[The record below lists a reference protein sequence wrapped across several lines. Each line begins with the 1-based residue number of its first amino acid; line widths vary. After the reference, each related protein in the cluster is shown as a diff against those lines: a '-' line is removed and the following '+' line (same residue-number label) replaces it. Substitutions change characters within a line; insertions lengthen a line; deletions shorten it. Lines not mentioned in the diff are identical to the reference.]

1 MAAHVTSSR
10 SCYIV
15 FGALLVLLVLTV
27 VAAGIEN
34 HTLGIIIA
42 LLIATV
48 KALLIIVYF
57 MNVRFADWVTRLA
70 VAAGFVGLIVLLA
83 FMMSDYLTRDPIA
96 EIEPSP
102 VTRAMSEGP
111 EALTLWHSEAVAP
124 GVSVY
129 NKRKNDALAG
139 ITFGYAS

>member
-27 VAAGIEN
+27 IAAGIEN
-34 HTLGIIIA
+34 HTLGIIVA

-83 FMMSDYLTRDPIA
+83 FMMSDYLTRDPVD
-96 EIEPSP
+96 EIETSP
-102 VTRAMSEGP
+102 VTRAAP
-111 EALTLWHSEAVAP
+111 EAFEALALLHPEAFAP
-124 GVSVY
+124 GISV
-129 NKRKNDALAG
+129 
-139 ITFGYAS
+139 